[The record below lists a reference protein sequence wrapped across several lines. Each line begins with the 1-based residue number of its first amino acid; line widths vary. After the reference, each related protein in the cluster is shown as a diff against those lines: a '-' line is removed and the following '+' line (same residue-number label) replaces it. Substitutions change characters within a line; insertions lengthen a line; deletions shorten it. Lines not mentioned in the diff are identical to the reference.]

1 MTTDSQA
8 PVPSRFDYVE
18 YSENAKQLNATLTGC
33 AKLLE
38 TQIMAMPASRE
49 RALALTD
56 LESSVSWARKALREV
71 K

>member
-1 MTTDSQA
+1 MATDNT

-33 AKLLE
+33 AKLVE
-38 TQIMAMPASRE
+38 AQINLMPNSRE
-49 RALALTD
+49 KSLALTD
-56 LESSVSWARKALREV
+56 LESSISWARKALREV